1 MKLFKLA
8 KDGGPQSRVSG
19 FFIIEIKSLF
29 SIVLLRFSDG
39 ARDAYHTHA
48 FNAWSWVLKGHL
60 IEMVLKREI
69 RLDRYPSMR
78 YFTERN
84 DYFPSWR
91 WIKTPRECMHK
102 VISEGTTWAIT
113 FRGPW
118 SDTWHEY
125 LPQENVGL
133 TLTHGREVVEREQL

>member
-1 MKLFKLA
+1 MKLLKRA

-19 FFIIEIKSLF
+19 LFIIEIKSLF
-29 SIVLLRFSDG
+29 SIVLLRFDDG

-60 IEMVLKREI
+60 IEMVRETYKELVWTHRYDI
-69 RLDRYPSMR
+69 R
-78 YFTERN
+78 
-84 DYFPSWR
+84 PSWLPF
-91 WIKTPRECMHK
+91 KTPRERMHK
-102 VISEGTTWAIT
+102 VISEGVTWALT

-133 TLTHGREVVEREQL
+133 TLTHGREVVEREAL

>member
-1 MKLFKLA
+1 MKFFKFA

-19 FFIIEIKSLF
+19 LFIIEIKKLF
-29 SIVLLRFSDG
+29 SIVLLRFDDG
-39 ARDAYHTHA
+39 ARDAFHTHA

-60 IEMVLKREI
+60 IEMVQHRVQLNGEG
-69 RLDRYPSMR
+69 YPA
-78 YFTERN
+78 FWTARN
-84 DYFPSWR
+84 DYLPSWR
-91 WIKTPRECMHK
+91 CIKTPRECMHK
-102 VISEGTTWAIT
+102 VISEGVTWAIT

-133 TLTHGREVVEREQL
+133 TLTHGREVVEREVL